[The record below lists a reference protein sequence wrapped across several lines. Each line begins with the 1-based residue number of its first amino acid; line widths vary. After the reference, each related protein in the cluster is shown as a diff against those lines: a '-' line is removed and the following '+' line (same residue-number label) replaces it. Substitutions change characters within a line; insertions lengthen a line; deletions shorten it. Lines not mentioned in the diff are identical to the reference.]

1 MQQNNRS
8 LKQFKCMPF
17 PAGYVTDFLGN
28 RLIYDERNYDPVQ
41 QAQLFNELFATLT
54 GNASNI
60 VYYIPTIYFNTNIM
74 WNNFFCI
81 VSHLIR

>member
-41 QAQLFNELFATLT
+41 QGQLFNKLFATVT
-54 GNASNI
+54 G
-60 VYYIPTIYFNTNIM
+60 
-74 WNNFFCI
+74 
-81 VSHLIR
+81 